1 MTFTEPTEVRN
12 LSIYCRDRESFW
24 IRWNPPD
31 PPTGE
36 ILNYTILQEN
46 KNLTHWKYTSCT
58 WKNFTCV
65 ILDAKSVSSK
75 IIVIEYFCKEGKS
88 SNSPPVVGTS
98 PEQRLSRIRGT
109 NITVFA
115 VKWFVYISHIT
126 VNRHILFQIFRGPK
140 T

>member
-1 MTFTEPTEVRN
+1 MTFTEPKAVRK
-12 LSIYCRDRESFW
+12 LSIYCRDRERFW
-24 IRWNPPD
+24 IRWKPPY

-65 ILDAKSVSSK
+65 ILDAKSISSK
-75 IIVIEYFCKEGKS
+75 IIVIKYFCKEGKS
-88 SNSPPVVGTS
+88 SNSRSVVGTS
-98 PEQRLSRIRGT
+98 PEQRLRMGGT
-109 NITVFA
+109 KITVFA
-115 VKWFVYISHIT
+115 VKWSVYISHIT
-126 VNRHILFQIFRGPK
+126 VNRHILLQIFRDPK